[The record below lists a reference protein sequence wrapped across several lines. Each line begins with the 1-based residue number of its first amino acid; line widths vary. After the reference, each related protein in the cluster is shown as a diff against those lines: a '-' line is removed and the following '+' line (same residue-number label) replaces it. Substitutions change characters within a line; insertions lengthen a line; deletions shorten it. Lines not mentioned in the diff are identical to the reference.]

1 MTGREKCELLK
12 TVRKKIAEE
21 NGIIY
26 LSSECTYRGKC
37 RGYCEKCDA
46 EARYLESE
54 LKRLANT
61 GDHQIVLSE
70 TYQSYLDL
78 LHETN
83 ERHKS
88 FPVEWETIFYD
99 YEKIVDVK
107 VLASPIESLGFSKK
121 LLKLLKECGIVTIG
135 DLREEKNLNVEKLGQ
150 RNVGIIVKKL
160 KRMGIYLKY
169 DFDDNGLL
177 GVPIEDDDSS
187 NNFIAHD
194 CEVNLSKLGIK
205 NRE

>member
-12 TVRKKIAEE
+12 TVRKRIAEE

-54 LKRLANT
+54 LNRLANT

-88 FPVEWETIFYD
+88 FPVKWETIFYD
-99 YEKIVDVK
+99 YDKIVNVK
-107 VLASPIESLGFSKK
+107 VLTSPIEKLGFSKK

-135 DLREEKNLNVEKLGQ
+135 DLREERKLNVEKLGQ
-150 RNVGIIVKKL
+150 RNIRIIVKKL

-169 DFDDNGLL
+169 DFDDDDLL
-177 GVPIEDDDSS
+177 GVPIEDGDLS
-187 NNFIAHD
+187 NNFFASNS
-194 CEVNLSKLGIK
+194 EGNLSELGIK

>member
-70 TYQSYLDL
+70 SYQSYLDL
-78 LHETN
+78 LRETN
-83 ERHKS
+83 EHHKS
-88 FPVEWETIFYD
+88 FPVKWETIFYD
-99 YEKIVDVK
+99 YEKIVNVK
-107 VLASPIESLGFSKK
+107 VLASPIENLGLSKK

-135 DLREEKNLNVEKLGQ
+135 DLRKERNLNVQKLGQ
-150 RNVGIIVKKL
+150 RNVKIIVKKL
-160 KRMGIYLKY
+160 KRMGIYLEY
-169 DFDDNGLL
+169 DFDDDDLL
-177 GVPIEDDDSS
+177 GVPIEEDDLS
-187 NNFIAHD
+187 NNFFGPD
-194 CEVNLSKLGIK
+194 GEVSLSELGIK
-205 NRE
+205 ERE